1 MSTPVVDVI
10 AFPAFITI
18 TTVTFGGLSGALH
31 ATKRGLDP
39 IGVFTIS
46 LLCAVGGG
54 IIRDVLLQS
63 GVPTFLVNPQFLGL
77 AAVAAVTGFFLAGL
91 VKLVVPLITVVDT
104 LLIGSWVLLGAER
117 ALAYH
122 LGSSAAI
129 LLGVITATGGGLIR
143 DLLCGEVP
151 AMVKPGEWYGLI
163 TIIAALFFVGLV
175 RLGLPIGVAEAST
188 MVMAAVLRIA
198 AMRGNWHTPTA
209 YDLWGDL
216 ESRMTAGVE
225 QSIRKRDETLK
236 QNEQVLNDASRD

>member
-1 MSTPVVDVI
+1 M
-10 AFPAFITI
+10 
-18 TTVTFGGLSGALH
+18 
-31 ATKRGLDP
+31 
-39 IGVFTIS
+39 
-46 LLCAVGGG
+46 C
-54 IIRDVLLQS
+54 IRDS
-63 GVPTFLVNPQFLGL
+63 
-77 AAVAAVTGFFLAGL
+77 
-91 VKLVVPLITVVDT
+91 
-104 LLIGSWVLLGAER
+104 
-117 ALAYH
+117 YH